1 MICRKKP
8 HYKQILILQ
17 GSNKNNK
24 RVNLNMTMPKVSQV
38 KKLRKANMHH
48 HNSINDR
55 LAPNAKSSAILRE
68 RVKHARELKKIPF
81 FKRLMQKHI
90 ILQTTQKNGI
100 SRPYIL
106 LGVGFKEKG
115 TFRRS
120 VILIDDRGRAI
131 FFARV
136 NLKDSE
142 KIIWLPYNL
151 VQKKKGEAEDN
162 WVHNKVEIGQ
172 KELTE
177 IILPLNEAI
186 SKNIKEVTFK
196 DIDPRKINQI
206 KRFL

>member
-1 MICRKKP
+1 MS
-8 HYKQILILQ
+8 QILILQ
-17 GSNKNNK
+17 GSNKNSK
-24 RVNLNMTMPKVSQV
+24 RVNLSMTMPKVSQV

-55 LAPNAKSSAILRE
+55 LAPNAKSLTILRE

-106 LGVGFKEKG
+106 LGIGFKEKG
-115 TFRRS
+115 TFRKS
-120 VILIDDRGRAI
+120 VILIDDKGRAI

-136 NLKDSE
+136 KLKDSE
-142 KIIWLPYNL
+142 KTIWLPYNL

-162 WVHNKVEIGQ
+162 WTHSKMEIGK

-177 IILPLNEAI
+177 IVLPLNEEI
-186 SKNIKEVTFK
+186 NENIKEITFE

>member
-1 MICRKKP
+1 
-8 HYKQILILQ
+8 
-17 GSNKNNK
+17 
-24 RVNLNMTMPKVSQV
+24 MTMPKVSQV